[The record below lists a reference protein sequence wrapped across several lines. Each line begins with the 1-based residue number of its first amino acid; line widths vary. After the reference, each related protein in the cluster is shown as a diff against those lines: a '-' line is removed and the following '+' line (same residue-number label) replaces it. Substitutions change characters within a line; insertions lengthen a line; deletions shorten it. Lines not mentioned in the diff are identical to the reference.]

1 MLKERVVMYLKES
14 KEKLRSAEKNIEL
27 GFIKTAAHEI
37 YYAAENAARALV
49 LALEGN
55 VPRDKASTWRKIRD
69 FKRRGVVTKYV
80 PEEIQRCYAY
90 RRRVDYVEI
99 REEIK
104 ITEEGIKQA
113 FKISQEFVN
122 EAERILKDEN
132 FI

>member
-1 MLKERVVMYLKES
+1 MLKERVTMYLTES
-14 KEKLRSAEKNIEL
+14 KEKLKSAEKNIEL

-37 YYAAENAARALV
+37 YYAARALV
-49 LALEGN
+49 LALEGY

-69 FKRRGVVTKYV
+69 FKRAGIVTKYV

-122 EAERILKDEN
+122 EAERILKDRN